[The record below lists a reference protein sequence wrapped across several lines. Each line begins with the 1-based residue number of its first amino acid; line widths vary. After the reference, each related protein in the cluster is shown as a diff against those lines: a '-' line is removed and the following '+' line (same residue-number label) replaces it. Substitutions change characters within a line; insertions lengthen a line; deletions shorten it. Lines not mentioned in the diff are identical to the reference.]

1 MSNCRWFLAPSL
13 EEPTSFNLRDPRPR
27 VRLSCVWLHS
37 PEERWAT
44 VPVPM
49 EATLDASIVGQLG
62 MFGVDI
68 LTQQKKSW
76 GFLTRK
82 NGFNKMRI

>member
-1 MSNCRWFLAPSL
+1 
-13 EEPTSFNLRDPRPR
+13 
-27 VRLSCVWLHS
+27 VWLHS

-68 LTQQKKSW
+68 LTQQKKKL
-76 GFLTRK
+76 GLFNFLTNRK

>member
-1 MSNCRWFLAPSL
+1 
-13 EEPTSFNLRDPRPR
+13 
-27 VRLSCVWLHS
+27 VWLHS

-49 EATLDASIVGQLG
+49 EATLDASIVGELG

-68 LTQQKKSW
+68 VTQQIKSW
-76 GFLTRK
+76 VFLTNRK